1 MNCARILLATFGLT
15 LCLLAPALGAEAPR
29 EPAAPHLFGDWRFGM
44 GRADALRLP
53 GAREGSGDF
62 AGHVLLPETRWA
74 GLPWNVSLEFQEG
87 TGAAGNA
94 PPAATGEGARLVR
107 VCLLEAYSRERLEA
121 VNTTL
126 RGDGFEMLVMLAENR
141 ELDFLAILKGF
152 GSAELQK
159 RIAALY
165 EVDGMNFM
173 SFGWFDTRAVSREM
187 KIMVRNLQELLRI
200 VAADTREAEVT
211 LLGADGKAS
220 HILVIFSLPVL
231 ETQVY
236 GAGARAAS
244 PLQGGKSG
252 PAVPQ
257 ISPSGGKNAD
267 H

>member
-1 MNCARILLATFGLT
+1 MNCARIFLATLGLA
-15 LCLLAPALGAEAPR
+15 LCLLGPARAAEAPR
-29 EPAAPHLFGDWRFGM
+29 EPASPVIFGDWRFGM
-44 GRADALRLP
+44 ERAEALRTP

-74 GLPWNVSLEFQEG
+74 GLSWNVSLEFQEAG
-87 TGAAGNA
+87 AGAWGDSGAA
-94 PPAATGEGARLVR
+94 ATAGARLVR
-107 VCLLEAYSRERLEA
+107 VCLHEAFSRERLDA
-121 VNTTL
+121 VNTAL
-126 RGDGFEMLVMLAENR
+126 RESGFEMLVMLAENR

-165 EVDGMNFM
+165 QTDGLNFM
-173 SFGWFDTRAVSREM
+173 SFGWFDTRALSRDI
-187 KIMVRNLQELLRI
+187 KLMVRNLSELLRV

-211 LLGADGKAS
+211 LLGAEGKAS

-236 GAGARAAS
+236 GGGARGAS
-244 PLQGGKSG
+244 PLKGAN
-252 PAVPQ
+252 PAPAAPQ
-257 ISPSGGKNAD
+257 NSPPGGKNAN